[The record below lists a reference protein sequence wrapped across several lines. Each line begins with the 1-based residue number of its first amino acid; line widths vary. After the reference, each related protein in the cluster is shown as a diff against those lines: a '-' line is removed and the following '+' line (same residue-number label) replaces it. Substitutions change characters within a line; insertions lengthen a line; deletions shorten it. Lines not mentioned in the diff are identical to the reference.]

1 MDLHIE
7 NRKVT
12 VPTLHT
18 ARLVLRDL
26 RPEDLDAVTELASD
40 YEVSKWLVPVPYP
53 YSRSDAEDFLRM
65 DIAGE
70 IGLLW
75 VILRDDAVIGAVS
88 TGKELGY
95 WLGRPFWGQG
105 YMTEAARAAVDC
117 SFASSDMAQMKSSH
131 FVGNEGSRRVLEKLG
146 FADVGG
152 HVHFSNARQA
162 EVPGRSMVLTRK
174 VWEVRGHA

>member
-12 VPTLHT
+12 VPTLQT

-26 RPEDLDAVTELASD
+26 RPEDLDTVTALAGN

-53 YSRSDAEDFLRM
+53 YSRADAEDFLRL

-70 IGLLW
+70 LGLLW
-75 VILRDDAVIGAVS
+75 VVIHNGSLIGAVS

-95 WLGRPFWGQG
+95 WLGQPYWGEG
-105 YMTEAARAAVDC
+105 YMTEAARAAVDM
-117 SFASSDMAQMKSSH
+117 SFEISDMSEIRSSH

-146 FADVGG
+146 FLDVGG

-162 EVPGRSMVLTRK
+162 NVPGRSMLLTRDR
-174 VWEVRGHA
+174 WAALRNG

>member
-7 NRKVT
+7 DRKVT
-12 VPTLHT
+12 VPTIAT
-18 ARLVLRDL
+18 DRLVLRDL
-26 RPEDLDAVTELASD
+26 RPEDLDAVATLAGD

-53 YSRSDAEDFLRM
+53 YTLGDAEDFLRM

-75 VILRDDAVIGAVS
+75 MIFHGGDLIGAVS

-105 YMTEAARAAVDC
+105 FMTEAAQAAVDH
-117 SFASSDMAQMKSSH
+117 SFMSGDFDVMKSSH
-131 FVGNEGSRRVLEKLG
+131 FAQNHGSRRVLEKLG
-146 FADVGG
+146 FRDVGG

-162 EVPGRSMVLTRK
+162 EVPGRSMELTRQ
-174 VWEVRGHA
+174 VWEARHDR

>member
-7 NRKVT
+7 DRKVT

-26 RPEDLDAVTELASD
+26 RPEDLHAVTELAGD
-40 YEVSKWLVPVPYP
+40 YEVSKWLVPVPHP
-53 YSRSDAEDFLRM
+53 YSRADAEDFLRM
-65 DIAGE
+65 DVAGE

-75 VILRDDAVIGAVS
+75 VIVCDGAVIGAVS

-105 YMTEAARAAVDC
+105 YMTEAARAAVDF
-117 SFASSDMAQMKSSH
+117 SFASSETAEMKSSH
-131 FVGNEGSRRVLEKLG
+131 FVGNHGSRRVLEKLG
-146 FADVGG
+146 FTDVGR
-152 HVHFSNARQA
+152 HVHFSKARQA
-162 EVPGRSMVLTRK
+162 EVSGRSMVLTRK
-174 VWEVRGHA
+174 VWEARGNA